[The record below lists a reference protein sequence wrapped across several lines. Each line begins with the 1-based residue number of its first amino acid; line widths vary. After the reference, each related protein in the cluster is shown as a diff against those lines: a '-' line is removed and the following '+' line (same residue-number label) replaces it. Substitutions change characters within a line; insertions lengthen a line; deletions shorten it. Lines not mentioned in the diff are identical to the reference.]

1 MESNKTRLMIAG
13 ALIVIG
19 LLSLLNNFDLFK
31 LSEEYVLSLI
41 FAGTGLVL
49 VQHGRTTPRKWT
61 FYFGC
66 ALVVVGVIIFIAEN
80 RLLPDEIIGTLW
92 LWLIAGILYRV
103 YQRDRNKNW
112 WVLLFA
118 GPMFTIGLVVL
129 LEGFR
134 LLRGDTIG
142 VLIMLG
148 FAATFGYI
156 YTLRSPERKLD
167 WAKFPAVA
175 FFLIGVF
182 ILLANEIRGAIPFV
196 ISGLFILTG
205 SYLIYRT
212 VRADFGSSKQEP
224 PNMPTELPQAG

>member
-1 MESNKTRLMIAG
+1 MENNKTRLMIAG

-19 LLSLLNNFDLFK
+19 LLSLLNNFDLFQ
-31 LSEEYVLSLI
+31 LSAEYVLSLI

-61 FYFGC
+61 FYLGSAFV
-66 ALVVVGVIIFIAEN
+66 AVGVIIFIAEN
-80 RLLPDEIIGTLW
+80 RLLPDEMIGTLW

-103 YQRDRNKNW
+103 YLRDRNKHW

-129 LEGFR
+129 LEGFS

-182 ILLANEIRGAIPFV
+182 IMLANELSGAIPFV

-212 VRADFGSSKQEP
+212 VRADFGSSKQDP
-224 PNMPTELPQAG
+224 PNIPAELPQVS